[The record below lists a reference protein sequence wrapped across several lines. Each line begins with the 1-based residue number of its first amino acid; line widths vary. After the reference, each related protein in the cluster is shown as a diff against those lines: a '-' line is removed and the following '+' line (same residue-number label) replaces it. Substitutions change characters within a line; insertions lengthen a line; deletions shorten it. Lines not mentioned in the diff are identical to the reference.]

1 MSKMYLIQNG
11 KRIDA
16 EQDGSFIV
24 DASQGSFT
32 IHKSGI
38 AMCQNGKSIEPESD
52 GTFILNDLNGPFRI
66 DLGQDGCSM
75 KQEIEEIEDIEDI
88 VEEEQEEDQE
98 DEVVEEEVVEE
109 EVEEEAVEEEVEEEE
124 EYDHRTII
132 LREAFDAYDTDK
144 NGTMNTAE
152 IGDLCESLGI
162 YLKKEEVEVI
172 MKLVDVDES
181 GNICKKEFIDLM
193 NTEEMSQWE
202 TWLDIED
209 IEEEEQEDEDF
220 LIRTPSPYTTF
231 YNVKSRLVNWDRT
244 ELHDRQGTDI

>member
-1 MSKMYLIQNG
+1 M
-11 KRIDA
+11 
-16 EQDGSFIV
+16 
-24 DASQGSFT
+24 
-32 IHKSGI
+32 
-38 AMCQNGKSIEPESD
+38 
-52 GTFILNDLNGPFRI
+52 
-66 DLGQDGCSM
+66 
-75 KQEIEEIEDIEDI
+75 
-88 VEEEQEEDQE
+88 
-98 DEVVEEEVVEE
+98 EE
-109 EVEEEAVEEEVEEEE
+109 EVEEVAVEEEHEDEAVEEEVEEEE

-202 TWLDIED
+202 TWLDLFMKYDTDQSGTITMKEIQMVLKERGREIPQMILD
-209 IEEEEQEDEDF
+209 HLLVEGDQNDN
-220 LIRTPSPYTTF
+220 RTFDYKEF
-231 YNVKSRLVNWDRT
+231 VEVMGKSKWKNYLG
-244 ELHDRQGTDI
+244 HD